1 MDRHNLYAPFLYQN
15 RRINVIINRHK
26 DCGFAEK

>member
-1 MDRHNLYAPFLYQN
+1 MDRHNLYALFLYQN

-26 DCGFAEK
+26 DDIFAEK